1 MVTFLGPTGH
11 LVISWIPLTTI
22 DENII
27 TAAPPRTLCGMI
39 EISAASFG
47 NSPHAIRKIP
57 PVAIQK
63 RFTTLFMATRP
74 TFWLKEVFGSTPNS
88 AAKEEPR
95 PSHITPPESS
105 LSVASLP
112 RPPSVIPE
120 ISPTV
125 STAVTINMIRIG
137 TMARASNTHFT
148 GISAGTANH
157 FACATLSQFR
167 TQAFVASTVAPVSS
181 TYVNV
186 VGSTSAMI
194 LTRIYPTII
203 PMRIEEKLVK
213 PFVPCFSAIITIRTT
228 KPTKRFSRE
237 P

>member
-1 MVTFLGPTGH
+1 
-11 LVISWIPLTTI
+11 
-22 DENII
+22 
-27 TAAPPRTLCGMI
+27 
-39 EISAASFG
+39 
-47 NSPHAIRKIP
+47 
-57 PVAIQK
+57 
-63 RFTTLFMATRP
+63 MATRP

-213 PFVPCFSAIITIRTT
+213 PFVPCFSAMITIRTT